1 MRICISNVVF
11 SRNLLRSAMK
21 VSSRAK
27 YSAANLPVAID
38 GCRADRA
45 GQDLAACRE
54 GLHGDF

>member
-1 MRICISNVVF
+1 MHICILNLVF

-27 YSAANLPVAID
+27 YSAANLPVAVD
-38 GCRADRA
+38 GCRADGA

-54 GLHGDF
+54 GLDGDF

>member
-1 MRICISNVVF
+1 
-11 SRNLLRSAMK
+11 MK

-38 GCRADRA
+38 GCRADGA